1 MALVLAFRGQ
11 RLLPPGQDAVL
22 HPDVEVHLLRVRG
35 VGPLRRPVVGEATGK
50 DGTRRAMLIMIHGE
64 PHVLKH
70 IHVDTDWT
78 MRFFHETSCIPLDV
92 WRAGLNPEAGPR
104 SVTKGRQR

>member
-1 MALVLAFRGQ
+1 
-11 RLLPPGQDAVL
+11 
-22 HPDVEVHLLRVRG
+22 
-35 VGPLRRPVVGEATGK
+35 
-50 DGTRRAMLIMIHGE
+50 MLIMIHGE

-104 SVTKGRQR
+104 SVAKGRQR